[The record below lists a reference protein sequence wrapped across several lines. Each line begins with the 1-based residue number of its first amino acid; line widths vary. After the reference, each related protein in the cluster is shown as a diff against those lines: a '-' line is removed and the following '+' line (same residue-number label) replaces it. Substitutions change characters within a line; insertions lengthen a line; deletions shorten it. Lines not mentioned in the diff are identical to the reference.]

1 VGFRRTLVHHYLPEM
16 KKLSLLAVGKT
27 YNIPVGRRTLA
38 ALAQYFDITC
48 VTSQLGNEN
57 LFGRSIF
64 DFEVSD
70 QEEPISLVRLAEWP
84 ASMKLTRFFY
94 CGLARLLCEQS
105 FDIILVD
112 AEPWALYKWQAWWLA
127 RRYQP
132 SALFGEFTWENIE
145 RPGLRGW
152 ILSRVYRAS
161 ARLDDFTIS
170 GNQGS
175 RMILLKYG
183 ASKKRNLVAAQH
195 GVDTDDFS
203 PVLQEQKNHFR
214 QLFHL
219 TPDVFL
225 IGFCGR
231 FILEKGILDLIAA
244 VREIRHNP
252 AYQNIH
258 LALLGDGPLKSIITE
273 ECPPWLHVILGQPSS
288 VIPQFMQ
295 SIDLFVLPSK
305 PLRGSGRVWEEQFGH
320 VLIEAMACGVP
331 TLGSDSGAIPE
342 VIESQE
348 AIFPHSEVN
357 VLVQLLL
364 KAIEDRHWRA
374 ALGKKQRQ
382 RVERNYSYQAVAR
395 TYAGFF
401 SAMLEMKQKNR

>member
-1 VGFRRTLVHHYLPEM
+1 M

-27 YNIPVGRRTLA
+27 YRITIGRRTLA

-57 LFGRSIF
+57 IFGRSIF
-64 DFEVSD
+64 DFEVSY

-94 CGLARLLCEQS
+94 RGLARLLCEQS

-127 RRYQP
+127 RKYQP

-175 RMILLKYG
+175 RMILVKYG

-203 PVLQEQKNHFR
+203 PVLPEQKNHFR

-244 VREIRHNP
+244 VREIRHDP

-258 LALLGDGPLKSIITE
+258 LALLGNGPLKSIITE

-305 PLRGSGRVWEEQFGH
+305 PFRGSGRVWEEQFGK

-342 VIESQE
+342 VIGSQE
-348 AIFPHSEVN
+348 AIFPHSDVN
-357 VLVQLLL
+357 ALVELLL

-382 RVERNYSYQAVAR
+382 RVEINYCHQAVAR